1 MATTT
6 TNPADS
12 LFSIEVSGG
21 HSAGMRSSQRHLRVP
36 YGSLSSTIQSIV
48 KKGGKVVSVRQ
59 LNATDADLS
68 DPPSQET
75 TIATIH
81 EDTPPV
87 SGVEVAVATK
97 EALATEVLV
106 EPTKSK
112 VETGVEAPEVVTSI
126 ATANVEAA
134 NGGRGFSSGKGNEK
148 EKKEKGKK
156 KSK

>member
-6 TNPADS
+6 TNTADS

-36 YGSLSSTIQSIV
+36 YSSLSSTIQSIV

-59 LNATDADLS
+59 LNATDMDLR
-68 DPPSQET
+68 DPRDRET

-87 SGVEVAVATK
+87 SAVEVAMATK
-97 EALATEVLV
+97 EPIATAVLAESTN
-106 EPTKSK
+106 SK
-112 VETGVEAPEVVTSI
+112 VETVEAVEVAAAI

-134 NGGRGFSSGKGNEK
+134 SGGRGFSSGKGNEK
-148 EKKEKGKK
+148 DKKGKK

>member
-6 TNPADS
+6 TNTADS

-59 LNATDADLS
+59 LNATDADLP
-68 DPPSQET
+68 DPRGQET
-75 TIATIH
+75 TIATIR

-87 SGVEVAVATK
+87 SAVEVAMATK
-97 EALATEVLV
+97 EPIAAEVLV

-112 VETGVEAPEVVTSI
+112 VETVAAVEVVTSI

-148 EKKEKGKK
+148 EKDKKGKK